1 MVIDAKQVYDFIPV
15 DKTELPERFEI
26 DLGNET
32 FVMQFNYNET
42 GDFFTVDLYT
52 TGETGE
58 DVEFIMGEKLVLGRA
73 LWKEVPRVDLPAPTL
88 LPLDIGMNAKRIS
101 FDNFGESVFLYIV
114 DGGGEDEVDGE
125 N

>member
-73 LWKEVPRVDLPAPTL
+73 LWEEVPRVDLPAPTL